1 MSELESFPSPAP
13 LDPGASGDAATV
25 GPRRLRAIALRLAAL
40 VVFLL
45 AIAVVL
51 VVT

>member
-1 MSELESFPSPAP
+1 M
-13 LDPGASGDAATV
+13 DPGASSDGVTV
-25 GPRRLRAIALRLAAL
+25 GQRRLRAIALGLGA
-40 VVFLL
+40 VTVFLL